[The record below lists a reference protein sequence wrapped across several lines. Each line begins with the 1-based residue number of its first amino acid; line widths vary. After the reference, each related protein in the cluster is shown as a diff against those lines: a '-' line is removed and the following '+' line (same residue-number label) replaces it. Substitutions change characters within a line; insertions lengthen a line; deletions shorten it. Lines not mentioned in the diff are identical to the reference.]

1 MNPLQGAGTKPVITG
16 IVQAL
21 NGCVLKAVVP
31 SHQPGPTQAN
41 EIRTEDIPCDIRA
54 INLSMHPLLA
64 TGN

>member
-41 EIRTEDIPCDIRA
+41 EIRTEDIP
-54 INLSMHPLLA
+54 
-64 TGN
+64 